1 MAEAGARL
9 AIRLLQDAA
18 ERGDIDPWDVDVIGV
33 IDGFLDQLR
42 SRIAL
47 PRLVVAPGSRRQGG
61 SYEHDL
67 AETSEAFLAASVL
80 VGLKAEL
87 LEAST
92 VLPEPVVEDPFDFDD
107 DGQGWLI
114 SSALELPARPERH
127 LLRRP
132 VAPPPLQ
139 RPVTLGELIQQLEEI
154 AERLEQEEGRQ
165 RTRTRSKRFSDRDAM
180 EQVAALAHREKLP
193 ETTAALSQF
202 LLQWPASLAWV
213 GFDGLVEAWAA
224 VAPADLDC
232 DRVGVFWALLFLCSQ
247 GKVELDQPGGLFA
260 PLQLK
265 RLLDGA
271 ESVQLPLVPT
281 PNPGTPGKTHA
292 QNQAPNPGPA
302 AAPARTALAA

>member
-1 MAEAGARL
+1 M
-9 AIRLLQDAA
+9 LQDAA
-18 ERGDIDPWDVDVIGV
+18 ERGEIDPWDVDVIAV

-42 SRIAL
+42 TRIAL
-47 PRLVVAPGSRRQGG
+47 PRLVVAPGARRQGG

-92 VLPEPVVEDPFDFDD
+92 VQPEPVVEDAFDFDS

-114 SSALELPARPERH
+114 TPALELPARPERH

-154 AERLEQEEGRQ
+154 AERLEQDEGRQ
-165 RTRTRSKRFSDRDAM
+165 RNRSRSKRFSDRAAM

-224 VAPADLDC
+224 GAPADLDC

-247 GKVELDQPGGLFA
+247 GKVELEQPGGLYA

-281 PNPGTPGKTHA
+281 PGAETR
-292 QNQAPNPGPA
+292 NQAPHPSKGPGKSQANNPGPA
-302 AAPARTALAA
+302 ATPARTALAA

>member
-18 ERGDIDPWDVDVIGV
+18 ERGEIDPWDVDVIAV

-47 PRLVVAPGSRRQGG
+47 PRLVIAPGSRRQGG

-92 VLPEPVVEDPFDFDD
+92 VLPEPVLEEAFDFDD
-107 DGQGWLI
+107 DGQGWLLTP
-114 SSALELPARPERH
+114 ALELPARPERH

-154 AERLEQEEGRQ
+154 AERLERVVAGGAAEIEARLEIAHAVGRPELGAGAGG
-165 RTRTRSKRFSDRDAM
+165 RAGGR
-180 EQVAALAHREKLP
+180 AAGGGASRQACRGRCAHR
-193 ETTAALSQF
+193 
-202 LLQWPASLAWV
+202 
-213 GFDGLVEAWAA
+213 
-224 VAPADLDC
+224 
-232 DRVGVFWALLFLCSQ
+232 
-247 GKVELDQPGGLFA
+247 GG
-260 PLQLK
+260 
-265 RLLDGA
+265 GA
-271 ESVQLPLVPT
+271 
-281 PNPGTPGKTHA
+281 GRA
-292 QNQAPNPGPA
+292 
-302 AAPARTALAA
+302 